1 MSLKEAFHAAVTLEL
16 VVGWFL
22 LSLASVAVLQQDVRT
37 KNRGLASMM
46 RLVWTLTVLYSG
58 PIGLAVYWYS
68 GRSQIP
74 EDTFLR
80 RGMRST
86 SHCYS
91 GCGIGEVLGV
101 TTAAGL
107 LALATGWVVAVTFS
121 LAYFFGVALTVG
133 PLLQEGVGFREALW
147 DGVYSESGSI
157 VAMEAV
163 AIGSDIYLAG
173 EATMGEPV
181 FWASLAVSLSL
192 GFFVTLPVNLGLL
205 HFGVKEGMG
214 DPSET

>member
-1 MSLKEAFHAAVTLEL
+1 M
-16 VVGWFL
+16 
-22 LSLASVAVLQQDVRT
+22 
-37 KNRGLASMM
+37 
-46 RLVWTLTVLYSG
+46 
-58 PIGLAVYWYS
+58 
-68 GRSQIP
+68 
-74 EDTFLR
+74 
-80 RGMRST
+80 
-86 SHCYS
+86 
-91 GCGIGEVLGV
+91 
-101 TTAAGL
+101 
-107 LALATGWVVAVTFS
+107 
-121 LAYFFGVALTVG
+121 
-133 PLLQEGVGFREALW
+133 GFREALW